1 MGVLLSLVLGYLYR
15 ANFYPLLSGSHPTLS
30 AEPAPLAGKN
40 TVSGLE
46 VKQGKGGLWTADFDY
61 FYTGQPRLPHYE
73 SNCRRSPDHPRVP
86 TVPNVETR
94 ICRLLS
100 RAHIT

>member
-1 MGVLLSLVLGYLYR
+1 MSSRRPLTLMGILLILLLGYLYR
-15 ANFYPLLSGSHPTLS
+15 ANFYPLVSGSYPTPS

-40 TVSGLE
+40 TVGRPTSTTSIPGSR
-46 VKQGKGGLWTADFDY
+46 D
-61 FYTGQPRLPHYE
+61 LPHYV
-73 SNCRRSPDHPRVP
+73 SNCRRTPNHPRVP

-100 RAHIT
+100 RAHTT